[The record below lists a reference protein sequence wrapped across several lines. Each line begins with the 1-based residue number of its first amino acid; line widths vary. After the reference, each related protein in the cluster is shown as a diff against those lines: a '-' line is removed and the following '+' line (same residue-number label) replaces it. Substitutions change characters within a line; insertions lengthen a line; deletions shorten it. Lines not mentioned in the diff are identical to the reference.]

1 MIELAADPVLRAQI
15 AASAVDGA
23 HRFDAAARMA
33 EIERLYL
40 ELMDARH

>member
-1 MIELAADPVLRAQI
+1 MVELAGNPVLRARL
-15 AASAVDGA
+15 AAAAVDGA